1 MEPFTKHCRK
11 RSAILAY
18 LQQSKEHPSAE
29 TIYTDL
35 KAEIPDLSVGTVY
48 RNLSLFKKQGLAAS
62 IATVNGVERFDGRTE
77 PHVHF
82 ICSCCN
88 GVSDLTTLQVP
99 ISLKEAAA
107 EACGGKVDGYQLSFT
122 GVCREC
128 ETGQRKDGESA

>member
-11 RSAILAY
+11 RSAILSY

-48 RNLSLFKKQGLAAS
+48 RNLSLFKKQGLAVS
-62 IATVNGVERFDGRTE
+62 VATVNGVERFDGWTE

-88 GVSDLTTLQVP
+88 GVTDLTTLQVP
-99 ISLKEAAA
+99 ISLKVSSSKLNVPSAAFFT
-107 EACGGKVDGYQLSFT
+107 ESTTWPSLSVSTKV
-122 GVCREC
+122 
-128 ETGQRKDGESA
+128 